1 MFGRSEDIFEEERP
15 KEEKVTRQERREEKL
30 REKERKK
37 QEKEDLKQQRAAFE
51 EEMKGRELEEK
62 RRKQLEKEDAR
73 NAKPEKKIAKVE
85 MRSEK
90 KPSFKNRIF
99 FVILLLLCFAAGF
112 GAAVFVA
119 WIGHV
124 SFAPVKFLPFA
135 LLAFV
140 FTFSTANFFLHEGKI
155 EVAAGAF
162 SLLSLAGGIV
172 ELAYLFH

>member
-73 NAKPEKKIAKVE
+73 NAKLAKKAEKKIAKVE

-90 KPSFKNRIF
+90 KPPFKNRIF
-99 FVILLLLCFAAGF
+99 FVIASPSLFCGGLWSGGFRRVDWSCVFRACEIPAVRPACLC
-112 GAAVFVA
+112 
-119 WIGHV
+119 I
-124 SFAPVKFLPFA
+124 
-135 LLAFV
+135 
-140 FTFSTANFFLHEGKI
+140 
-155 EVAAGAF
+155 
-162 SLLSLAGGIV
+162 
-172 ELAYLFH
+172 YLFHREFLSA